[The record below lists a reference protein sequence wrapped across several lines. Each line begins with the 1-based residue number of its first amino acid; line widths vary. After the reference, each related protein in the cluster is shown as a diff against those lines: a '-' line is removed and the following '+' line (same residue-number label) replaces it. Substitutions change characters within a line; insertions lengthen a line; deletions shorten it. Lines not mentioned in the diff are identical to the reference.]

1 MTDKLEIHILELN
14 KIKGKENEDD
24 ELLDWLFFIDNPKS
38 ERVREAMK
46 ENEELQEAN
55 KKLNQM
61 SEEEEMQRIA
71 WWREKALHDEASLK
85 GMGKREGIAIG
96 EERGIKIGREE
107 GKQKEKEEIAK
118 KMLQEKMEIHLI
130 AKLTGLSEEEIQKL
144 KES

>member
-55 KKLNQM
+55 KKLNRM
-61 SEEEEMQRIA
+61 SEEEEMQR
-71 WWREKALHDEASLK
+71 K
-85 GMGKREGIAIG
+85 
-96 EERGIKIGREE
+96 
-107 GKQKEKEEIAK
+107 
-118 KMLQEKMEIHLI
+118 
-130 AKLTGLSEEEIQKL
+130 
-144 KES
+144 